1 MVVVEGL
8 TPEERGRVARYWW
21 QRAAGEMTSW
31 VGWRHVL
38 SDLRMEGS
46 PSPVVELAERAVADE
61 HRHAEWCRDF
71 AMRFGHPGGEILP
84 RGEAPI
90 AFRGASERQ
99 NRLLRIALCTF
110 TESVGCFTLTKVRE
124 VVTDADL
131 RKQNQQHLADE
142 LQHSRTGWAHLSTL
156 DASAR
161 DFLRSALPDLFGL
174 LSRVCCDGEELDD
187 ATLVPWGYFT
197 KALLKDAHDE
207 ALRDVIVPGL
217 AHVHIVEA
225 A

>member
-1 MVVVEGL
+1 
-8 TPEERGRVARYWW
+8 
-21 QRAAGEMTSW
+21 MTSW

-38 SDLRMEGS
+38 SDLKREGS
-46 PSPVVELAERAVADE
+46 PPAVIDLAERAVADE
-61 HRHAEWCRDF
+61 FRHAGWCRDF

-84 RGEAPI
+84 RGEEPFALS
-90 AFRGASERQ
+90 GATERQ

-124 VVTDADL
+124 VVTDAEL

-161 DFLRSALPDLFGL
+161 DFLKGALPELFGL
-174 LSRVCCDGEELDD
+174 LSRVCCDGDELDD
-187 ATLVPWGYFT
+187 ESLVPWGYFT

-207 ALRDVIVPGL
+207 ALRDVILPGL
-217 AHVHIVEA
+217 THVRILEA